1 MESRGSK
8 SKNVQI
14 LDRPLSRGKSD
25 ISLSSFAFL
34 YSEYVQYCTNR
45 VTTIPDLQ
53 NKLAQLGNSVGFHLV
68 EILNYR
74 EKNPKRENKLIN
86 TLLFLKGSVWKSL
99 FGKEADKLERA
110 DDDEKTYLIIEN
122 EPLVNRYI
130 SVPKDKSSLNCAA
143 FMGGIVEA
151 LLNHS
156 GFPCKVTAH
165 WHKGSTLLIKF
176 EDSVM
181 QRENAI
187 KNM

>member
-1 MESRGSK
+1 MDSRS
-8 SKNVQI
+8 SKNKHVHI
-14 LDRPLSRGKSD
+14 LDRPLSRGKTD

-34 YSEYVQYCTNR
+34 FSEYVQYCTNR
-45 VTTIPDLQ
+45 VMTIPDLQ
-53 NKLAQLGNSVGFHLV
+53 NKLAKLGNDVGFHLV
-68 EILNYR
+68 EILNHR
-74 EKNPKRENKLIN
+74 EKTPKRENKLIN
-86 TLLFLKGSVWKSL
+86 TLLFIKGTVWKSL

-122 EPLVNRYI
+122 EPLVNRFI
-130 SVPKDKSSLNCAA
+130 SIPKDKSSLNCAA
-143 FMGGIVEA
+143 FMGGIVETI
-151 LLNHS
+151 LNHS

-181 QRENAI
+181 QREIAI